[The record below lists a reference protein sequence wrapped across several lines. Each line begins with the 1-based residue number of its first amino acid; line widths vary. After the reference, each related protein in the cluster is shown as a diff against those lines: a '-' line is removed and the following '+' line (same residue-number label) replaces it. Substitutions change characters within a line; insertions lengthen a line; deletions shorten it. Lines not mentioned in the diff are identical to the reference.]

1 MILNTNSEM
10 AGMLERK
17 GRTFDPAGMMWSV
30 VILSPTF
37 KMTGPS
43 SLSAK
48 GSFTGRGLIFGPRE
62 TSTFLG
68 SFAGGMMPLS
78 SHTNLSGISILG
90 DLPNVVGSVILPLKA
105 QATQVSGE
113 AR

>member
-1 MILNTNSEM
+1 MILNTNSEI

-30 VILSPTF
+30 VMLSMTF
-37 KMTGPS
+37 KTTGPS
-43 SLSAK
+43 RVSANGSLI
-48 GSFTGRGLIFGPRE
+48 GRGLIFGPRR
-62 TSTFLG
+62 TSIFLG
-68 SFAGGMMPLS
+68 SLAGGMIPLS

-90 DLPNVVGSVILPLKA
+90 ALPKVVGSVILPVKA

-113 AR
+113 A